1 MSAIN
6 FTDTDRNSG
15 TWTAVKEYAQ
25 VRITELQRDLEADRP
40 PEQTAKLRGRIAEI
54 RSFLRAGEPAR
65 EVVAGDD

>member
-1 MSAIN
+1 MN

-15 TWTAVKEYAQ
+15 TWAAVKDYAA
-25 VRITELQRDLEADRP
+25 VRITELQRDLEADRT

-65 EVVAGDD
+65 DVVAGDD

>member
-1 MSAIN
+1 MKL
-6 FTDTDRNSG
+6 TDTDRNSS
-15 TWTAVKEYAQ
+15 TWAAVKEYAA
-25 VRITELQRDLEADRP
+25 VRITELQRDLEADRT